1 MQLDCRPAPD
11 RVCVSAMSG
20 QVKVTPMHALGVLRN
35 APFRRYVIGSL
46 ISDTGSWMQVMAQGW
61 VMATLT
67 NKAIWLG
74 MANLAAGLPMLLLT
88 MVGGAAADRFD
99 KRKILLIT
107 QFAQI
112 GIACGIGFLVLKGQ
126 IEIWQILAFAVAL
139 GISNSFEMP
148 TQSAL
153 VPELVGREQIQ
164 NGISIDR
171 SVFHGSRVLGPTMG
185 GYLINWLGKAS
196 AFFANALSFVALII
210 AILSLPP
217 RPKGTAEEE
226 EKRSSGIK
234 DGFRFVFNDAPS
246 LAMVTLI
253 AMQSLCIFPI
263 ITVMMPLYV
272 RLVLHRGADSLG
284 SLMGVS
290 AIGSFVGSLFLI
302 GLSRDKRVPLMM
314 INAVAISMVI
324 IGISYGPSFYVVMAL
339 LVVNSLALAMN
350 FALCSTIVQERAPDY
365 LRGRVSGVFMLSF
378 VGIMPIAGLGVTSLS
393 DFIGMRGAL
402 SIAAIIYGVITLLVL
417 VRVRKQCAGPGVCET
432 KIGSPAAPSA
442 AAV

>member
-1 MQLDCRPAPD
+1 
-11 RVCVSAMSG
+11 MSG
-20 QVKVTPMHALGVLRN
+20 EVKLSQVHALGVLRN
-35 APFRRYVIGSL
+35 APFRRYVIGSF

-107 QFAQI
+107 QFVQI
-112 GIACGIGFLVLKGQ
+112 GTACAIGYLVLKDQ
-126 IEIWQILAFAVAL
+126 IEIWEILAFAVVL

-153 VPELVGREQIQ
+153 VPELVGRSQIQ

-171 SVFHGSRVLGPTMG
+171 SVFHGSRVLGPTIG

-196 AFFANALSFVALII
+196 AFFANALSFVALVI

-234 DGFRFVFNDAPS
+234 DGFRFVFNDTPS

-302 GLSRDKRVPLMM
+302 GLPRDKRVVLMM
-314 INAVAISMVI
+314 VNALAVTCVI
-324 IGISYGPSFYVVMAL
+324 VGISYGPSFYVVMAL

-378 VGIMPIAGLGVTSLS
+378 VGMMPLAGLGVTSLS
-393 DFIGMRGAL
+393 DFIGMRAAL
-402 SIAAIIYGVITLLVL
+402 SIAAIIYGVISLLVL
-417 VRVRKQCAGPGVCET
+417 ARVRKQCAVPGVCET
-432 KIGSPAAPSA
+432 QIGTPATPSA
-442 AAV
+442 AATV

>member
-1 MQLDCRPAPD
+1 M
-11 RVCVSAMSG
+11 SAE
-20 QVKVTPMHALGVLRN
+20 VKITPMHALGVLRN
-35 APFRRYVIGSL
+35 APFRRYIIGSL

-107 QFAQI
+107 QFVQI
-112 GIACGIGFLVLKGQ
+112 GTACGIGFLVLKGK
-126 IEIWQILAFAVAL
+126 IEIWEILAFAVVL

-148 TQSAL
+148 TQTAL
-153 VPELVGREQIQ
+153 VPELVGRAEIQ

-171 SVFHGSRVLGPTMG
+171 SVFHGSRVLGPTIG
-185 GYLINWLGKAS
+185 GYLIDWLRKAS
-196 AFFANALSFVALII
+196 AFFFKALLYIALII

-226 EKRSSGIK
+226 EKRASGIK
-234 DGFRFVFNDAPS
+234 DGFRFVAKDTPS

-253 AMQSLCIFPI
+253 ATQSFCIFPI

-272 RLVLHRGADSLG
+272 RLVLHHGADGFG
-284 SLMGVS
+284 SLMGAS
-290 AIGSFVGSLFLI
+290 AIGSLIGSIFLI
-302 GLSRDKRVPLMM
+302 GLPRDKRVPLMM
-314 INAVAISMVI
+314 VNAVAISTVI
-324 IGISYGPSFYVVMAL
+324 VGLSFGPSFYVVMAL
-339 LVVNSLALAMN
+339 LIVNSLGLAMN

-365 LRGRVSGVFMLSF
+365 LRGRVSAVFMLSF
-378 VGIMPIAGLGVTSLS
+378 VGLMPLAGLGVTSLS
-393 DFIGMRGAL
+393 DFIGMRMAL
-402 SIAAIIYGVITLLVL
+402 AIAAITYGTITLFVL
-417 VRVRKQCAGPGVCET
+417 ARVRKQCAVPGVCET
-432 KIGSPAAPSA
+432 QIGTPAAPSA
-442 AAV
+442 A

>member
-1 MQLDCRPAPD
+1 M
-11 RVCVSAMSG
+11 SAE
-20 QVKVTPMHALGVLRN
+20 VKLSPVHALGVLRN

-88 MVGGAAADRFD
+88 MVGGAAADKYD
-99 KRKILLIT
+99 KRKILLVT
-107 QFAQI
+107 QFVQI
-112 GIACGIGFLVLKGQ
+112 AIACGIGFLVLKGK
-126 IEIWQILAFAVAL
+126 IEIWEILAFAAVL
-139 GISNSFEMP
+139 GVSNSFEMP

-153 VPELVGREQIQ
+153 VPELVGRAEIQ

-185 GYLINWLGKAS
+185 GYLINWLGTAS
-196 AFFANALSFVALII
+196 AFFANALSFIALII

-217 RPKGTAEEE
+217 RPRGTAEEE
-226 EKRSSGIK
+226 EKRASGIK
-234 DGFRFVFNDAPS
+234 DGFRFVFNDTPS

-253 AMQSLCIFPI
+253 ATQSLCIFPI

-272 RLVLHRGADSLG
+272 RTVLHRGADGLG
-284 SLMGVS
+284 SLMGAS
-290 AIGSFVGSLFLI
+290 AIGSLVGSLFLI
-302 GLSRDKRVPLMM
+302 GLAREKRVPLMM

-324 IGISYGPSFYVVMAL
+324 SGLSFAPSFYVVMAL
-339 LVVNSLALAMN
+339 LIVNSFGLAMN

-378 VGIMPIAGLGVTSLS
+378 VGLMPLAGLGVTSLS
-393 DFIGMRGAL
+393 DFLGMRTAL
-402 SIAAIIYGVITLLVL
+402 AIAAIAYGTITLIVL
-417 VRVRKQCAGPGVCET
+417 ARVRKQCAEPGVCE
-432 KIGSPAAPSA
+432 IGTPAAPSA
-442 AAV
+442 AATV

>member
-1 MQLDCRPAPD
+1 M
-11 RVCVSAMSG
+11 SAE
-20 QVKVTPMHALGVLRN
+20 VKITPMHALAVLRI

-107 QFAQI
+107 QFVQI
-112 GIACGIGFLVLKGQ
+112 GIACGIGFLVLRGQ
-126 IEIWQILAFAVAL
+126 IEIWQILAFAVML

-153 VPELVGREQIQ
+153 VPELVGRDQIQ

-171 SVFHGSRVLGPTMG
+171 SVFHGSRILGPTIG

-217 RPKGTAEEE
+217 RPRGTAEEE
-226 EKRSSGIK
+226 EKRTSGIK
-234 DGFRFVFNDAPS
+234 DGFRFVFNDTPS

-272 RLVLHRGADSLG
+272 RLVLHRGADALG
-284 SLMGVS
+284 SLMGMS
-290 AIGSFVGSLFLI
+290 AIGSFVGSIFLI
-302 GLSRDKRVPLMM
+302 GLPRDKRVPLMM
-314 INAVAISMVI
+314 INAAAVSMVI
-324 IGISYGPSFYVVMAL
+324 VGISFGPSFYVVMAL
-339 LVVNSLALAMN
+339 LIVNSLGLAMN

-378 VGIMPIAGLGVTSLS
+378 VGIMPFAGLGVTSLS

-402 SIAAIIYGVITLLVL
+402 SIAAVIYGVTTLLVL
-417 VRVRKQCAGPGVCET
+417 ARVRKQCAVPGVCET
-432 KIGSPAAPSA
+432 NIGTPAAPSA
-442 AAV
+442 AATV